1 MKRAAEERYREV
13 IARARAL
20 LPALAE
26 DRVLAIQALL
36 ERALGADRLD
46 VRAIA
51 ELERLIEEPL
61 P

>member
-1 MKRAAEERYREV
+1 MKRAHEERYREV

-20 LPALAE
+20 LPALPE

-36 ERALGADRLD
+36 ERTLGAERLD